1 MLILLALF
9 ACTKDDVQDSEVEDT
24 QVEEVDPDADG
35 DGFDSI
41 AEGGEDCD
49 DEDATVFPGAEEIC
63 DEIDQDCDGDLVE
76 DFVNIDGDGYADCAD
91 PDPCATPDT
100 SLASWY
106 PGEDMADISGGVVLQ
121 GAASSVPGV
130 VGQSWDLSLTEEGLY
145 NYNSP
150 AWLSSNSWSSEMWV
164 QTEESDAILALHAA
178 CLGKCAGGEN
188 QASALIFRIGTGG
201 TLELVVNAA
210 SQPFAEGYETLVGAT
225 VVNDG
230 AWHHIAGVVDSGN
243 GTLNVYVD
251 GVLDATATAV
261 SPLDGFANIPNN
273 EEPFWMGFLFQE
285 DNLDARM
292 DEFSVYTGALS
303 ADYVAEVH
311 AAGIAGKCAP

>member
-9 ACTKDDVQDSEVEDT
+9 ACTKDDVQDSDVEDT
-24 QVEEVDPDADG
+24 QVEEVNPDVDG

-41 AEGGEDCD
+41 EAGGEDCN
-49 DEDATVFPGAEEIC
+49 DEDASVYPGAEEVC

-76 DFVNIDGDGYADCAD
+76 DFVNIDGDAYADCAD

-121 GAASSVPGV
+121 EVAMSIPGV
-130 VGQSWDLSLTEEGLY
+130 VGNSWDLSFTEEGLY

-150 AWLSSNSWSSEMWV
+150 AWLSSDSWSVEMWL
-164 QTEESDAILALHAA
+164 QTEVGPANLALHAA

-188 QASALIFRIGTGG
+188 QASFVSFAIGEGG
-201 TLELVVNAA
+201 TLQLVVNAA
-210 SQPFAEGYETLVGAT
+210 SQPFAESFETLSGAS

-230 AWHHIAGVVDSGN
+230 AWHHVAGVVDAGS
-243 GTLNVYVD
+243 GTLNLYVD
-251 GVLDATATAV
+251 GVLDASATAV
-261 SPLDGFANIPNN
+261 SPLDGFANIPDN
-273 EEPFWMGFLFQE
+273 EEPFWLGFQWNE